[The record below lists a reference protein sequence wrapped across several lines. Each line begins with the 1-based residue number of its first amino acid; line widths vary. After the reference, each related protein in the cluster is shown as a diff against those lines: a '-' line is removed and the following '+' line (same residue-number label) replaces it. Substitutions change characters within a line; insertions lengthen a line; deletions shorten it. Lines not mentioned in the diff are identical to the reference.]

1 MATDVRGS
9 SLVGKFS
16 CPVVFVEVE
25 DAAGRCGAGEASPS
39 SQDGE
44 SWETVCRFLRQI
56 EVNQLSFEDLS
67 STMGD

>member
-44 SWETVCRFLRQI
+44 SWETVCFLRQI

>member
-9 SLVGKFS
+9 SLVGKVS

-44 SWETVCRFLRQI
+44 SWETVCFLRQI

>member
-25 DAAGRCGAGEASPS
+25 DAAGRCGAEEASPS

-44 SWETVCRFLRQI
+44 SWETVCFLRQI
-56 EVNQLSFEDLS
+56 EVNQLSFDDLS

>member
-44 SWETVCRFLRQI
+44 SWETVCFLRQI
-56 EVNQLSFEDLS
+56 EVNQLSFDDLS